1 MGRWRRSGVVT
12 TAALCL
18 LATLRTGSFVPSPDG
33 ASPPISEER
42 RRAAAVRDPTNGRR
56 TFAAAA
62 LAAASLVAGA
72 PAHAKEVIQVLPP
85 VPPKPSPDPF
95 IYNLQDSPPTTVA
108 AWKKEPYARMR
119 LYLQA
124 VTQRFIMDMETSA
137 FGGKY
142 FLHWSTDPKSD
153 DFFKFD
159 VVDRN
164 VYNEAAREK
173 KILIDSDL
181 TLAENGI
188 EVYVYKDQQAK
199 EDLTTKVEENRRAP
213 LPCATRSVRA
223 TGGLSSEQSG
233 RRKRKG
239 AYDAPFLLPIRESV
253 SRFHSIPGGC
263 EDLVIIP
270 SQLQNAIRVIQS
282 TPFPEFVGGSRRVQ
296 QQKITIEDKN

>member
-18 LATLRTGSFVPSPDG
+18 LATLRTDSFVPSPDG

-95 IYNLQDSPPTTVA
+95 IYNLQVA

-199 EDLTTKVEENRRAP
+199 EDLTTKVE
-213 LPCATRSVRA
+213 
-223 TGGLSSEQSG
+223 
-233 RRKRKG
+233 
-239 AYDAPFLLPIRESV
+239 
-253 SRFHSIPGGC
+253 
-263 EDLVIIP
+263 DLVIIP